1 MTYEVFYEMRK
12 LICWNY
18 GLDIS
23 EESGAVLVPAG
34 ENPEVRDV
42 QRFNNQFEGTI
53 MTAPLIL
60 IDFGRLE
67 FSALTKD
74 SYAAPLNIRAYVVS
88 QSLSLSDNQRHDQ
101 EQRRHDAIVSK
112 LVSLFHL
119 RRLASC
125 EKPLVLDAIE
135 SKMDYAGYMVTA
147 VDFKSRLKI

>member
-1 MTYEVFYEMRK
+1 MTYEVFSEIRK
-12 LICWNY
+12 VICEAY
-18 GLDIS
+18 GLEIS
-23 EESGAVLVPAG
+23 EKSGAVLVPDG

-67 FSALTKD
+67 FSAKTKD
-74 SYAAPLNIRAYVVS
+74 FYTAPLNIRAYVVS

-101 EQRRHDAIVSK
+101 DQKQHDSIVSK

-119 RRLASC
+119 TKLGSC
-125 EKPLVLDAIE
+125 DKSLVLDAIE
-135 SKMDYAGYMVTA
+135 SKMDHSGYMVTA
-147 VDFKSRLKI
+147 VDFKTFLKI

>member
-1 MTYEVFYEMRK
+1 MTYEVFSEMRK
-12 LICWNY
+12 VICEAY

-42 QRFNNQFEGTI
+42 QRFNNQFDGTI

-101 EQRRHDAIVSK
+101 EQRRHDAIVSV
-112 LVSLFHL
+112 LVNLFHL